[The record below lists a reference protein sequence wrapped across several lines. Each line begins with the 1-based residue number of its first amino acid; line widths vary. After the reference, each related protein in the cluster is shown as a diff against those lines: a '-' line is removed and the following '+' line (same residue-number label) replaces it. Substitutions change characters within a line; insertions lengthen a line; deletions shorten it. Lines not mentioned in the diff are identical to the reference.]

1 VITADVVDGAMICLD
16 PSRASF
22 PEPTGVGGTRA
33 LAVPQ
38 NRSRDAVTQ
47 RETIALSNNL
57 WSASFVKLG
66 TPLIGSF
73 PQFVLPVAVVAGI
86 VAAVAVI
93 YAKTAGDDQGPEFA
107 LRGEVGGPAGL
118 VLYVVNGGQFDLDA
132 LDFTIVQN
140 GDDAQLLYGFS
151 HSGPGPALQGSWGPL
166 GKGGILTTA
175 CYRHSGEGGTVGLQL
190 DARSGERSWTRVES
204 LDIPPN

>member
-1 VITADVVDGAMICLD
+1 MITADVVDGAMICLD

-118 VLYVVNGGQFDLDA
+118 VLYVVNGGQFD
-132 LDFTIVQN
+132 
-140 GDDAQLLYGFS
+140 
-151 HSGPGPALQGSWGPL
+151 
-166 GKGGILTTA
+166 
-175 CYRHSGEGGTVGLQL
+175 
-190 DARSGERSWTRVES
+190 WTRWTS
-204 LDIPPN
+204 PSRRTATTRSSSTGSATADRARPCRGRRDRSARAAS